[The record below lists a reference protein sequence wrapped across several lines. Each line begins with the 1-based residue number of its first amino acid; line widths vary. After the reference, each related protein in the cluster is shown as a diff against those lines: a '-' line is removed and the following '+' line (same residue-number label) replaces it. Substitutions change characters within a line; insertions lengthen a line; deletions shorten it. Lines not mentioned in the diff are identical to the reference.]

1 MLEQILSVDLGANMA
16 KAPARRGHRMKRRD
30 LLLLLLLAALFC
42 AGPAVFG
49 QAAEKV
55 YRVGVLA
62 SEGLH
67 PIESFRA
74 RLRELGWIEGRNIRF
89 EYRSAEGDDNRQPA
103 LAAELVALPVDLI
116 LTWGTPAALA
126 ASRATAAIPIVMG
139 AIGDP
144 VAAGVIPNL
153 ARPGGNVTGFA
164 SQNLELEEKRFEML
178 RELVPGMARI
188 VMLGNTGNS
197 YVDLAMERIKT
208 LAEAAGLKFDGV
220 KIDPVDG
227 LESGLDAVRRAHPD
241 GVLVAATQAFYFPR
255 IYGSIAA
262 FMAANRLPAIY
273 ANRGFAEA
281 GGLVAYSTNL
291 DDLFRQ
297 AAGYADKIL
306 KGASPSEL
314 PVQQAATFE
323 LLVNLTAAKTL
334 GLTIPPMILARADE
348 VIE

>member
-1 MLEQILSVDLGANMA
+1 MMN
-16 KAPARRGHRMKRRD
+16 RRG
-30 LLLLLLLAALFC
+30 LLPLSTLAVLFF
-42 AGPAVFG
+42 AHS
-49 QAAEKV
+49 AAFAQMAERV

-62 SEGLH
+62 HGGLR
-67 PIESFRA
+67 PIESFRE
-74 RLRELGWIEGRNIRF
+74 RLRQLGWIEGRNIRF
-89 EYRSAEGDDNRQPA
+89 DYRSTEGDDNRQPA

-126 ASRATAAIPIVMG
+126 AKRATAVIPIVMG

-144 VAAGVIPNL
+144 VAAGVVSNL

-164 SQNLELEEKRFEML
+164 SQNLQLEEKRFEML

-188 VMLGNTGNS
+188 VMLGNTGNA
-197 YVDLAMERIKT
+197 YVDLAMKHIGS
-208 LAEAAGLKFDGV
+208 LAASAGLKFDGV
-220 KIDPVDG
+220 KIEPVDG

-255 IYGSIAA
+255 VYRSMAA

-273 ANRGFAEA
+273 GNRGFAEA
-281 GGLVAYSTNL
+281 GGLIAYSTNL

-297 AAGYADKIL
+297 AADYADKIL
-306 KGASPSEL
+306 KGASPGEL

-323 LLVNLTAAKTL
+323 LVVNLTAAKAL
-334 GLTIPPMILARADE
+334 GLTIPPMIVARADE
-348 VIE
+348 IIE

>member
-1 MLEQILSVDLGANMA
+1 M
-16 KAPARRGHRMKRRD
+16 RRRD
-30 LLLLLLLAALFC
+30 LLLLPTLAFFLVIGSAAC
-42 AGPAVFG
+42 AQG
-49 QAAEKV
+49 AEKV

-62 SEGLH
+62 SGEPR

-74 RLRELGWIEGRNIRF
+74 RLRELGWIEGINIRF
-89 EYRSAEGDDNRQPA
+89 DYRSAEGDDNRQPA
-103 LAAELVALPVDLI
+103 LAAELVAVPVDLI
-116 LTWGTPAALA
+116 LTWGTPSALA
-126 ASRATAAIPIVMG
+126 ASRATVAIPIVMG

-144 VAAGVIPNL
+144 VAAGVVPNL

-164 SQNLELEEKRFEML
+164 SQNLQLEEKRFEML

-188 VMLGNTGNS
+188 VMLGNTGNA
-197 YVDLAMERIKT
+197 YVDLAMEHIET

-220 KIDPVDG
+220 KIEPVDG
-227 LESGLDAVRRAHPD
+227 LEGGLDAVRRARPD

-255 IYGSIAA
+255 IYRSIAA

-273 ANRGFAEA
+273 GNRGFAEA

-297 AAGYADKIL
+297 AAGYVDKIL
-306 KGASPSEL
+306 RGASPGEL

-323 LLVNLTAAKTL
+323 LLINLTAAKTL

>member
-1 MLEQILSVDLGANMA
+1 MN
-16 KAPARRGHRMKRRD
+16 RRD
-30 LLLLLLLAALFC
+30 LLLLSTLAVPFFTGSAAF
-42 AGPAVFG
+42 A

-62 SEGLH
+62 SGGLH

-74 RLRELGWIEGRNIRF
+74 RLRELGWIEGRNVRF

-103 LAAELVALPVDLI
+103 LAAELVTVPVDLI
-116 LTWGTPAALA
+116 LTWGTPATLA
-126 ASRATAAIPIVMG
+126 AKRATATIPIVMG

-144 VAAGVIPNL
+144 VGVGVVSNL

-164 SQNLELEEKRFEML
+164 SQNLLLEEKRFEML

-188 VMLGNTGNS
+188 VMLGNTGNA
-197 YVDLAMERIKT
+197 YVDLAMNHIET

-220 KIDPVDG
+220 KIDPVNG
-227 LESGLDAVRRAHPD
+227 LQSGLDAVGRAHPN

-273 ANRGFAEA
+273 GNRGFAEA
-281 GGLVAYSTNL
+281 GGLISYSTNL
-291 DDLFRQ
+291 DVLFRQ
-297 AAGYADKIL
+297 AAGYVDKIL
-306 KGASPSEL
+306 KGEAPGEL

-323 LLVNLTAAKTL
+323 LLINLTTAKAL